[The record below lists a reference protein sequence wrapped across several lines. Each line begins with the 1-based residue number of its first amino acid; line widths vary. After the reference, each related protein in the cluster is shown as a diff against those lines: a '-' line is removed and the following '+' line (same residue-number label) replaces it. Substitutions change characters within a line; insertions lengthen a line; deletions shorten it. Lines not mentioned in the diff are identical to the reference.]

1 MPKNKYTFFVKWGK
15 RSNLYKLYKSYAKIE
30 ELTN

>member
-1 MPKNKYTFFVKWGK
+1 MSKNKYTFFVKWGK
-15 RSNLYKLYKSYAKIE
+15 WSNMYKLYKSYAKMK